1 MIQRTFSIRDAKDMR
16 AMAMAIRREPL
27 FQSAEGKLLLCLT
40 PGSLQEMIRKELA
53 PLSEEFPDLS
63 IAGMT
68 ILGPLSEEMK
78 LPEDAQISLFLFE
91 KSRVRVSVYDC
102 TDTIPSAVGD
112 TFLSDVQGIPD
123 LQGIFL
129 SSARQSMD
137 PSPFVEKVSAALP
150 NVPLFGAQAGAST
163 SAGDDS
169 LVFTGTKAFRK
180 GILTACFYGKNL
192 HLFAK
197 SCFGW
202 TSLGRS
208 HEVTKTAPG
217 RILTID
223 QHPAAELYTRYLHI
237 LPGQKFYQNS
247 CAFPLIET
255 IGGMPVARVPYRS
268 YDDGSIA
275 LYQVP
280 KEGTKVTLAYSKKG
294 SLLATSRECAKDLA
308 LFQPEA
314 LLVIYC
320 LNRVTLMT
328 DQDPEEELSFYEK
341 VCPCLCCTHGS
352 SEIYRKNDAG
362 GVMNSTLV
370 CVGFR
375 ENEAKGSP
383 KALPFEETA
392 EDDWDSLPVTDRL
405 VTFLEETTKELR
417 GTIERL
423 GEIAVS
429 DQLTGIANR
438 RKLHEVIER
447 DLDEG
452 RSISVLMIDID
463 FFKRINDTCG
473 HQEGDQ
479 VLIRLTH
486 LVQEKIRK
494 SDLFARWG
502 GEEFVGVF
510 EGTSIE
516 DTAALAER
524 IRKAVEEYD
533 FGKAGRVT
541 VSIGVTNSCPE
552 DTMDALFASL
562 DETLYEA
569 KRTGRNRVC
578 VLRRG

>member
-1 MIQRTFSIRDAKDMR
+1 M
-16 AMAMAIRREPL
+16 
-27 FQSAEGKLLLCLT
+27 
-40 PGSLQEMIRKELA
+40 
-53 PLSEEFPDLS
+53 
-63 IAGMT
+63 
-68 ILGPLSEEMK
+68 
-78 LPEDAQISLFLFE
+78 
-91 KSRVRVSVYDC
+91 
-102 TDTIPSAVGD
+102 
-112 TFLSDVQGIPD
+112 
-123 LQGIFL
+123 
-129 SSARQSMD
+129 
-137 PSPFVEKVSAALP
+137 
-150 NVPLFGAQAGAST
+150 
-163 SAGDDS
+163 
-169 LVFTGTKAFRK
+169 
-180 GILTACFYGKNL
+180 
-192 HLFAK
+192 
-197 SCFGW
+197 
-202 TSLGRS
+202 
-208 HEVTKTAPG
+208 
-217 RILTID
+217 
-223 QHPAAELYTRYLHI
+223 
-237 LPGQKFYQNS
+237 
-247 CAFPLIET
+247 
-255 IGGMPVARVPYRS
+255 
-268 YDDGSIA
+268 
-275 LYQVP
+275 
-280 KEGTKVTLAYSKKG
+280 
-294 SLLATSRECAKDLA
+294 
-308 LFQPEA
+308 
-314 LLVIYC
+314 
-320 LNRVTLMT
+320 
-328 DQDPEEELSFYEK
+328 
-341 VCPCLCCTHGS
+341 
-352 SEIYRKNDAG
+352 
-362 GVMNSTLV
+362 
-370 CVGFR
+370 
-375 ENEAKGSP
+375 
-383 KALPFEETA
+383 
-392 EDDWDSLPVTDRL
+392 TDRL

-510 EGTSIE
+510 EETSME